1 MHLRGAL
8 SRQRANPT
16 WCQTL
21 VRHDPMFPQHTLP
34 LLLWRLRRQFALY
47 MLGAGASAPVVP
59 MAGAVLKLP
68 GRDFRDLGSF
78 SDELAVETPLTA
90 AVRAAHQ
97 PLYYDPDHDLEDEI
111 LQRLGHNGA
120 FASLRYHLAANRF
133 IKRRIVNYTV
143 LRAFHPSLILS
154 WNVDGLVADTCCPPH
169 WVQEMHG
176 SFAAGYGGPEGAEIM
191 RLTQEWEIE
200 IDPEGVLAW
209 GREAHTNERLW
220 HKLQAMQRSNPAFV
234 MIVGYSFGKTNG
246 TYHDQF
252 SLDTFVRRFRGEPL
266 DVYVLDP
273 RPDDLADM
281 LGERL
286 QSNRVHAFPCWRGG
300 SCVSWQASWMW
311 PVSTTSMK

>member
-1 MHLRGAL
+1 
-8 SRQRANPT
+8 
-16 WCQTL
+16 
-21 VRHDPMFPQHTLP
+21 MFPQHTLP

-97 PLYYDPDHDLEDEI
+97 PLYYDPDHALEDEI

-120 FASLRYHLAANRF
+120 LASLRYHLAIARF
-133 IKRRIVNYTV
+133 MKRRIANYAV

-154 WNVDGLVADTCCPPH
+154 WNVDGLVADTCRPPH
-169 WVQEMHG
+169 WVEEMHE

-191 RLTQEWEIE
+191 RLIQEWEIE
-200 IDPEGVLAW
+200 ADTEGVLAW
-209 GREAHTNERLW
+209 GRESNTNERLRR
-220 HKLQAMQRSNPAFV
+220 KLQAMQTSNPVFV
-234 MIVGYSFGKTNG
+234 MIVGYSFGKTNFG
-246 TYHDQF
+246 TYHDQL
-252 SLDTFVRRFRGEPL
+252 SLDAFVRRFRDVPI
-266 DVYVLDP
+266 DVYVLEPHP
-273 RPDDLADM
+273 RGLAEM

-286 QSNRVHAFPCWRGG
+286 RSNSVHAFPVYWNVLAWAFTRVLTGKLDVACLDYFHEMTLDDHGPTFIPERR
-300 SCVSWQASWMW
+300 
-311 PVSTTSMK
+311 